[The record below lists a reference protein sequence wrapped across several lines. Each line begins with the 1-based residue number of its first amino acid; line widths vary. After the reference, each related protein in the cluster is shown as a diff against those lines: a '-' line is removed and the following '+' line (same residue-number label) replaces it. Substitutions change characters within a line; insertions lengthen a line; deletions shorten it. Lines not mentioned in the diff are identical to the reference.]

1 MLPELKHPPRMAALF
16 SLSAGNH
23 PILREDMQE
32 KRYSSFHH
40 SGHSHFLM
48 NRKSNQV
55 EYTPSGYNLT
65 EIKGGCDRGPI
76 VPDQCAVCSML
87 IEMSQTYMLPP
98 AAIVFPLIW
107 SVFFPPLPGSPGFLV
122 ENLG

>member
-1 MLPELKHPPRMAALF
+1 MLRSYNPSGCTPPADTSSQREAPGDSQPGMLPELKHPPRMAALF

-23 PILREDMQE
+23 PILRENMQE

-55 EYTPSGYNLT
+55 EYTP
-65 EIKGGCDRGPI
+65 
-76 VPDQCAVCSML
+76 
-87 IEMSQTYMLPP
+87 
-98 AAIVFPLIW
+98 
-107 SVFFPPLPGSPGFLV
+107 
-122 ENLG
+122 